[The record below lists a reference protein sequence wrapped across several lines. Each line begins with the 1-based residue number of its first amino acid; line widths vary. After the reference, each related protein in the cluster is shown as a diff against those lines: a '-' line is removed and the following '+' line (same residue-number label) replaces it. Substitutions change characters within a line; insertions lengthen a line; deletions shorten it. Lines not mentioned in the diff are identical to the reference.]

1 MYWRL
6 DDTYETWQGNGLE
19 IVQCCNFVRFKIYI
33 LVSVI
38 IYLIQ
43 RRRYFVFCIVPQS
56 ALQPQ
61 SLVPA
66 LVWGNHISSRKG
78 YSVSS

>member
-1 MYWRL
+1 MCWCL
-6 DDTYETWQGNGLE
+6 DDSSETWQGSVFD
-19 IVQCCNFVRFKIYI
+19 IVQCCNFVRFRIYV

-56 ALQPQ
+56 ALQ
-61 SLVPA
+61 LERLLPA
-66 LVWGNHISSRKG
+66 LVWD
-78 YSVSS
+78 